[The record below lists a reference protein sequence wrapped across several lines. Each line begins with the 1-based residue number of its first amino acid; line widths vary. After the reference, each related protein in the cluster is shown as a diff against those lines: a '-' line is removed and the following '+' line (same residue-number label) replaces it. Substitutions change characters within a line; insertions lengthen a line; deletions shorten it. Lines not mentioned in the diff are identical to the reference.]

1 MSTPSTKLCVL
12 ISGNG
17 SNLQAIIDNISAEKL
32 DAEICGV
39 ISNRPNAYGLTR
51 AQEAGI
57 KAISLDHMQHD
68 SRESYDKALTL
79 TRAQE
84 AGIKAISLDHMQHDS
99 RESYDKALQAEIES
113 LNPDYIVLAG
123 FMRILTPEFVNTF
136 SGKLVNIH
144 PSLLPKYKGLKT
156 HQQAI
161 DNGDEE
167 HGVSV
172 HFVTPELD
180 GGPVIIQ
187 SRVPVFEDDTAV
199 DLADRVQEQERRIYP
214 LVLSWFSAGRLK
226 MVNNKAILDEQEL
239 PESGYANE

>member
-1 MSTPSTKLCVL
+1 MSTPSTRLCVL

-17 SNLQAIIDNISAEKL
+17 SNLQAIIDNIGAEKL

-57 KAISLDHMQHD
+57 
-68 SRESYDKALTL
+68 T
-79 TRAQE
+79 
-84 AGIKAISLDHMQHDS
+84 AISLDHMQHDS

-144 PSLLPKYKGLKT
+144 PSLLPKYKGLNT
-156 HQQAI
+156 HQHAI

>member
-39 ISNRPNAYGLTR
+39 ISNRPNAYGL
-51 AQEAGI
+51 I
-57 KAISLDHMQHD
+57 
-68 SRESYDKALTL
+68 
-79 TRAQE
+79 RAQE

-144 PSLLPKYKGLKT
+144 PSLLPKYKGLNT

>member
-57 KAISLDHMQHD
+57 KAIC
-68 SRESYDKALTL
+68 
-79 TRAQE
+79 
-84 AGIKAISLDHMQHDS
+84 LDHMQHDS

-144 PSLLPKYKGLKT
+144 PSLLPKYTGLNT

>member
-1 MSTPSTKLCVL
+1 MSTPSTRLCVL

-57 KAISLDHMQHD
+57 
-68 SRESYDKALTL
+68 T
-79 TRAQE
+79 
-84 AGIKAISLDHMQHDS
+84 AISLDHMQHDS

-144 PSLLPKYKGLKT
+144 PSLLPKYKGLNT
-156 HQQAI
+156 QQQAI